1 MGDCQNEDLRV
12 QFDRR
17 LKLKFLGS
25 QVTTDAGLLAYREL
39 DETLGLTQIDAE
51 SLHDSRLGSNKQH
64 RLVPLLRQSIY
75 SRLAGYEDVNDAER
89 LSVDPAMRHVVG
101 GRATL
106 ADKHAAS
113 TSEVGRFETEM
124 LSTRNNLT
132 ALMDLSG
139 EWIDKVH
146 RRKPPKQLILDMDSS
161 VSETYGKQ
169 EGTAYN
175 GHFECT
181 CYHPLFV
188 FNQFGDLER
197 AMLRRGNHAS
207 AKFWRRVLLPV
218 IERYRHLSIPKFF
231 RGDAAFA
238 NPALYRLL
246 EKEGYHYAIRIK
258 ANAVLER
265 EIEHLLTRPVGRP
278 SRRPKVFYHS
288 FQYQAKSWH
297 QPRRVVAKVEWH
309 QGELFPRVGFIVT
322 NLNKRSKN
330 VVKFYNGRGTAEQW
344 IKEGKNAVKW
354 TKLSC
359 RTFKDNQT
367 RLQLFALAYNLA
379 NFLRRLALPR
389 AVKHWSLT
397 TLREKLVKIGA
408 KVTRHSKYVTFQLA
422 EVAVTRNLFAAILD
436 RIERLALPPP
446 VVDRCGHVGA

>member
-12 QFDRR
+12 GFDSR

-25 QVTTDAGLLAYREL
+25 QVTTDAGLVAYREL
-39 DETLGLTQIDAE
+39 DETLGLTEMSAPRLQ
-51 SLHDSRLGSNKQH
+51 DSRLGQNKQH
-64 RLVPLLRQSIY
+64 GLLPLLRQSIY

-89 LSVDPAMRHVVG
+89 LCMDPALRHVVG

-106 ADKHAAS
+106 PEKQAAS
-113 TSEVGRFETEM
+113 TSEVGRFETET
-124 LSTRNNLT
+124 LSTQRNLT
-132 ALMDLSG
+132 ALMNLSG
-139 EWIDKVH
+139 QWIDKVH
-146 RRKPPKQLILDMDSS
+146 RRQPLKQLILDMDSS
-161 VSETYGKQ
+161 VSETYGQQ

-181 CYHPLFV
+181 CYHPLFL
-188 FNQFGDLER
+188 FNQFGDLEW

-218 IERYRHLSIPKFF
+218 IERYRQLSIPKFF

-246 EKEGYHYAIRIK
+246 EEAGYRYAIRLK

-278 SRRPKVFYHS
+278 SHRPKVVYHS
-288 FQYQAKSWH
+288 FQYQAKSW
-297 QPRRVVAKVEWH
+297 QRSRRVVAKIEWH

-322 NLNKRSKN
+322 NLTWRSKR
-330 VVKFYNGRGTAEQW
+330 VVRFYNGRGTAEQW

-367 RLQLFALAYNLA
+367 RLQLFALAYNLG
-379 NFLRRLALPR
+379 NFLRRLALPKPVR
-389 AVKHWSLT
+389 HWSLT
-397 TLREKLVKIGA
+397 TLREKLIKIGA

-422 EVAVTRNLFAAILD
+422 EAAVTRNLFAAILN
-436 RIERLALPPP
+436 RIARLALPPP
-446 VVDRCGHVGA
+446 SVCRMYA